1 MKKQDIITLV
11 NCGILSMTAHD
22 LKPAQA
28 YKAFKLK
35 KEVEKVFK
43 AIQDEQKGIR
53 EEAGITE
60 EMSEKIS
67 KIIDKVNMK
76 SSVTEDEKQELLAYN
91 ELNRKVSS
99 LYKEANKEDIE
110 IDIKTIPF
118 DDWRVLQEENRSKR
132 IGENEFDI
140 LGGEAEIILEN
151 IFWEE
156 PKEK

>member
-35 KEVEKVFK
+35 KEVEKAFK

>member
-35 KEVEKVFK
+35 KEVEKAFK

-132 IGENEFDI
+132 LGENEFDI

>member
-35 KEVEKVFK
+35 KEVEKAFK

-140 LGGEAEIILEN
+140 LGEEAEIILEN

>member
-35 KEVEKVFK
+35 KEVEKAFK
-43 AIQDEQKGIR
+43 AIQDEQKGTR

>member
-35 KEVEKVFK
+35 KEVEKAFK

-76 SSVTEDEKQELLAYN
+76 SSVIEDEKQELLAYN

-99 LYKEANKEDIE
+99 LYKEANKEDFE

>member
-35 KEVEKVFK
+35 KEVEKAFK

-132 IGENEFDI
+132 IEENEFDI